1 MNTYNRGTGAGGA
14 KTNHNGKKFED
25 KTDNEHKLLE
35 HGYTKKYMKDIKN
48 EDIKHQDI
56 KKNRYTKTD
65 YCLIKEYDDKT
76 ITYVKQ
82 NAFVKYMSKKFNIEL
97 YRCPDEAYIIEY
109 KNGRKVLVKVLEK
122 KNQNVDGSV
131 EIKLWAG
138 PSLKREYE
146 IETNKKFEVI
156 YGFCLN
162 KFLQNKYISNEK
174 KYKTLN
180 QILTENDIKVLFGDD
195 ENYFETL
202 DKWINA

>member
-25 KTDNEHKLLE
+25 KTDNENMLLE
-35 HGYTKKYMKDIKN
+35 NGYTKKYMKNIKN
-48 EDIKHQDI
+48 EDGYI
-56 KKNRYTKTD
+56 KKIRYTKTD
-65 YCLIKEYDDKT
+65 YCLVKEYDDKT
-76 ITYVKQ
+76 ITYAKQ
-82 NAFVKYMSKKFNIEL
+82 NAFVKCMSKKFNIEL

-109 KNGRKVLVKVLEK
+109 KNGRKVLKILEK

-146 IETNKKFEVI
+146 IETNEKFEVV

-162 KFLQNKYISNEK
+162 KFLQNKYISDEK

-180 QILTENDIKVLFGDD
+180 QIFMEDNIEVLFGDD
-195 ENYFETL
+195 ENYFETI
-202 DKWINA
+202 DKWIYT

>member
-48 EDIKHQDI
+48 EHQDI
-56 KKNRYTKTD
+56 KQIRYTKTD
-65 YCLIKEYDDKT
+65 FCLIKEYDDKT

-109 KNGRKVLVKVLEK
+109 KNGRKVLKVLEK

-131 EIKLWAG
+131 EIKLWAA

-146 IETNKKFEVI
+146 IETNEKFEVI

-162 KFLQNKYISNEK
+162 KFLQNKYVSEEK
-174 KYKTLN
+174 IYKTLN
-180 QILTENDIKVLFGDD
+180 KILTENDIEVLFGDD
-195 ENYFETL
+195 ENYFEIL